1 METFQPYLTYAGIG
15 VGVLFGIFAIVW
27 LTATFSFMRR
37 TQGLNRF
44 LVSFF
49 KLLTE
54 SQFKTAYNLTT
65 PTFQAETN
73 IKDFRKFVKRN
84 KLMQYKRLSATV
96 PELEGSNGYRLNLMV
111 KLEGDRKLEMKAFV
125 IKDAPKV
132 WRLEEL
138 DV

>member
-1 METFQPYLTYAGIG
+1 METFQPYLTYIGIG
-15 VGVLFGIFAIVW
+15 AGVLFGLFAIVW

-49 KLLTE
+49 KLLND
-54 SQFKTAYNLTT
+54 SQFKTAYGLTT
-65 PTFQAETN
+65 PIFQAETN
-73 IKDFRKFVKRN
+73 IKDFRKFIKRN
-84 KLMQYKRLSATV
+84 KLTQYKRLSATV
-96 PELEGSNGYRLNLMV
+96 PELEGSDGYRLNLMV
-111 KLEGDRKLEMKAFV
+111 KLEGGKELPMKAFV
-125 IKDAPKV
+125 IKEAPKV